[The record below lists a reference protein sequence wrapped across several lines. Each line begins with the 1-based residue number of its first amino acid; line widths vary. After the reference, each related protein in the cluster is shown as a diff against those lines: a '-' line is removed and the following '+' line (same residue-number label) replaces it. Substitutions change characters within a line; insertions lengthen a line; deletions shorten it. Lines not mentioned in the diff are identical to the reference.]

1 MRARTRVILNTLTL
15 AGVII
20 VNILAGP
27 GEIGGQDVGE
37 VSRRY
42 DTLFAP
48 AGYAFSIWGIIYLL
62 RAIVGL

>member
-27 GEIGGQDVGE
+27 GKIGGQDVGE